1 MIIYY
6 IIFFILSYLAYK
18 EINNP
23 KPLNI
28 FNFIILSLIFTV
40 FIGLRNEIGCDWGG
54 IKKLFERANCIQN
67 DDCFSTIEYLKF
79 KEIGYSFINLFIRRI
94 GGNIYLLNFVLSL
107 FFVLP
112 LLKFCSTLKRPFL
125 AILISYP
132 YLITVIGLG
141 TIRQSIS
148 IAFLMLC
155 IYELKHH
162 RLYKYYFYNLIAIL
176 FHYSSLVFLFIPL
189 TINLKRWL
197 KLKKN
202 FKVLYISLLI
212 IPILY
217 LFFNN
222 YFIELINTYRFY
234 DQTDTFKTPL
244 IIWAMISLP
253 SAINLCNYKYYK
265 DDDKNKFWRNY
276 SILGILMIFTI
287 FINSI
292 ISLRLLFYFIPIKI
306 YALSNLPKVGLFS
319 ISTKNTYL
327 TIIIF
332 SFSIL
337 TVWLNFANHS
347 YSYIPYKN
355 LLLK

>member
-6 IIFFILSYLAYK
+6 FLFFILSYLAYQ

-28 FNFIILSLIFTV
+28 YHFIILSLILTV
-40 FIGLRNEIGCDWGG
+40 FIGLRNEIGCDWDGL
-54 IKKLFERANCIQN
+54 KKLFERVNCIKY
-67 DDCFSTIEYLKF
+67 DDCLSTIEYLKF
-79 KEIGYSFINLFIRRI
+79 KEIGYSFVNLFIGKI

-155 IYELKHH
+155 INELKHL
-162 RLYKYYFYNLIAIL
+162 RFYKYYFYNLIAIL
-176 FHYSSLVFLFIPL
+176 FHYSSFVFLLLPLFI
-189 TINLKRWL
+189 NFKRWIIL
-197 KLKKN
+197 NKN
-202 FKVLYISLLI
+202 IKVLYIYLLL
-212 IPILY
+212 IPILF

-222 YFIELINTYRFY
+222 YVIEILKTYIFHG
-234 DQTDTFKTPL
+234 QAHTFKTPL
-244 IIWAMISLP
+244 IIWAMISFP
-253 SAINLCNYKYYK
+253 SAIILCNYKYYK

-276 SILGILMIFTI
+276 SILGILTIFTI
-287 FINSI
+287 FINTI

-306 YALSNLPKVGLFS
+306 YAFSNLPKVGLFKM
-319 ISTKNTYL
+319 STKNTYL
-327 TIIIF
+327 TIIFF

-347 YSYIPYKN
+347 YCYIPYKN